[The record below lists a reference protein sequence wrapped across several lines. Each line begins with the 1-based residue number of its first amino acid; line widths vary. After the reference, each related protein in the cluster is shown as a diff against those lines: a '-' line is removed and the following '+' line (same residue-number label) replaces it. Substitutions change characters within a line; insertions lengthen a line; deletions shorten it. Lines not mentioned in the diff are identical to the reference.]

1 MMQIAYVGNYRKEV
15 TMKKDYTIGVLGGMG
30 TYATIHLFQQYAEIF
45 TAEKEW
51 DRPRMIIDNRCT
63 MPSRVRA
70 FLYNENVDKLV
81 DEMAD
86 SMQRLKD
93 AGCTRIILA
102 CNTSHLFLPKI
113 YEKVPGLE
121 PLVVH
126 IINGCVDEL
135 VKDGV
140 KEAYVLGT
148 EGTIDS
154 GIYQEALSKNSI
166 ACAVPEKEEYTK
178 LRDCIEAVKQ
188 DKYTD
193 EIRETFLDLVNR
205 SDVCILGCT
214 ELPILYEKYK
224 DGVTCR
230 KVYDPLVLGILKMK
244 EEYDASR

>member
-1 MMQIAYVGNYRKEV
+1 
-15 TMKKDYTIGVLGGMG
+15 MKKDFVIGVLGGMG
-30 TYATIHLFQQYAEIF
+30 TYATIHLFQQYAEVF
-45 TAEKEW
+45 EAEKEW

-70 FLYNENVDKLV
+70 FLYNENVEQLV

-93 AGCTRIILA
+93 AGCTRILLA

-126 IINGCVDEL
+126 IIKACVDEIK
-135 VKDGV
+135 KDGV
-140 KEAYVLGT
+140 KEVYLLGT

-154 GIYQEALSKNSI
+154 GSYQKALSEAGI
-166 ACAVPEKEEYTK
+166 ACSVPAQKEYVK

-188 DKYTD
+188 DKYS
-193 EIRETFLDLVNR
+193 EEVKKTFLDLTNR
-205 SDVCILGCT
+205 SDTLILGCT
-214 ELPILYEKYK
+214 ELPIIYEKYK
-224 DGVTCR
+224 DGVTCS
-230 KVYDPLVLGILKMK
+230 KVYDPLLLGVLKLKS
-244 EEYDASR
+244 EYDALQD

>member
-1 MMQIAYVGNYRKEV
+1 
-15 TMKKDYTIGVLGGMG
+15 MKKDYTIGVLGGMG

-45 TAEKEW
+45 EAEKEW

-102 CNTSHLFLPKI
+102 CNTSHLFLPKV

-126 IINGCVDEL
+126 IIKGCVGEL

-148 EGTIDS
+148 
-154 GIYQEALSKNSI
+154 
-166 ACAVPEKEEYTK
+166 
-178 LRDCIEAVKQ
+178 
-188 DKYTD
+188 
-193 EIRETFLDLVNR
+193 
-205 SDVCILGCT
+205 
-214 ELPILYEKYK
+214 
-224 DGVTCR
+224 
-230 KVYDPLVLGILKMK
+230 
-244 EEYDASR
+244 